1 MNRGRWVAVAVGVAL
16 VLWGLAAAVAPALAG
31 GVSLASGL
39 LGVVAALALLGGA
52 GAVRARLRSDER
64 DIDLPTPES
73 TRAQPTPGEGFDD
86 DIAAL
91 APSGRMQGASER
103 RAVRDRLDE
112 LAVAVLV
119 REGDSEH
126 VARERLAEGTWTDDS
141 YAAAFFAEARA
152 SDVPLEERLRAA
164 FSTEPSSRQ
173 RARHAADALA
183 DIANRERE
191 Q

>member
-1 MNRGRWVAVAVGVAL
+1 MSRGRWAAIAVGVAL
-16 VLWGLAAAVAPALAG
+16 VCWGLAVAVAPALAG
-31 GVSLASGL
+31 GMSLTPGL

-52 GAVRARLRSDER
+52 GAVRARLRIDER
-64 DIDLPTPES
+64 DTDLPTPES
-73 TRAQPTPGEGFDD
+73 THAHPTLGTEFDD

-91 APSGRMQGASER
+91 VPSGRMQGVSER

-112 LAVAVLV
+112 LAIAVLM

-126 VARERLAEGTWTDDS
+126 VARERLAEGTWTDDP

-152 SDVPLEERLRAA
+152 SDVPLEERLRTA
-164 FSTEPSSRQ
+164 FSTEPSSRR

-183 DIANRERE
+183 DIANRERG

>member
-1 MNRGRWVAVAVGVAL
+1 MSRGRWAAIAVGVVLVCWGLAVAVV
-16 VLWGLAAAVAPALAG
+16 PAFAG
-31 GVSLASGL
+31 GVSLVPGL
-39 LGVVAALALLGGA
+39 LGVVAVLALLGGGA
-52 GAVRARLRSDER
+52 AVRARLRADEAN
-64 DIDLPTPES
+64 IDLPRPES
-73 TRAQPTPGEGFDD
+73 TITHPTPGAGFDD

-91 APSGRMQGASER
+91 APSGRMHGASER

-126 VARERLAEGTWTDDS
+126 VARERLAEGTCTDDP

-152 SDVPLEERLRAA
+152 SDVPLEERLRTA
-164 FSTEPSSRQ
+164 FSTEPSSRR

-183 DIANRERE
+183 AIANRERE

>member
-1 MNRGRWVAVAVGVAL
+1 MSRGRWIAVAVGVAL
-16 VLWGLAAAVAPALAG
+16 VCWGLAAAIAPALAS

-39 LGVVAALALLGGA
+39 LGVVAALALLGG
-52 GAVRARLRSDER
+52 GAAIHARLGVDKT

-73 TRAQPTPGEGFDD
+73 TRAQPTPGREFDD

-91 APSGRMQGASER
+91 APSGRMGGANER

-119 REGDSEH
+119 REGDSEQA
-126 VARERLAEGTWTDDS
+126 AREQLAEGTWTDDP

-152 SDVPLEERLRAA
+152 SDVPLEERLHTA
-164 FSTEPSSRQ
+164 FSTEPSSRR
-173 RARHAADALA
+173 RARHAANALA
-183 DIANRERE
+183 DIANREYE

>member
-1 MNRGRWVAVAVGVAL
+1 MSRWRWVAIAVGVAL
-16 VLWGLAAAVAPALAG
+16 VSWGLAVAVAPRLAG
-31 GVSLASGL
+31 GIALTPGL
-39 LGVVAALALLGGA
+39 LGVVAVVALLGGA
-52 GAVRARLRSDER
+52 GAVRARLRTDEA

-73 TRAQPTPGEGFDD
+73 TITHPTPGAGFDD

-91 APSGRMQGASER
+91 APGRQLEGARER

-119 REGDSEH
+119 REGTSEH
-126 VARERLAEGTWTDDS
+126 VARERLAEGTWTDDP

-164 FSTEPSSRQ
+164 FSSEPSSRR

-183 DIANRERE
+183 AIANRERE